1 MDLSARNLHLLHTDH
16 WLSDA
21 RNVTQVWLQQPAF
34 VAPATAQK
42 SPADQMKSWSVAGVA
57 SFFESKDADALGK
70 VLSANSVQG
79 VDLMQMTQQDLVHD
93 LRVSL
98 FAARKICALRDAFLM

>member
-1 MDLSARNLHLLHTDH
+1 MFLPD
-16 WLSDA
+16 
-21 RNVTQVWLQQPAF
+21 
-34 VAPATAQK
+34 
-42 SPADQMKSWSVAGVA
+42 
-57 SFFESKDADALGK
+57 KDADALGK

-79 VDLMQMTQQDLVHD
+79 VDLLQMTQQDLVHD

>member
-1 MDLSARNLHLLHTDH
+1 
-16 WLSDA
+16 
-21 RNVTQVWLQQPAF
+21 
-34 VAPATAQK
+34 
-42 SPADQMKSWSVAGVA
+42 MKSWSVAGVA

-79 VDLMQMTQQDLVHD
+79 VDLLQMTQQDLVHD